1 MSENTQLTPQEQ
13 AKLNNGNIVPF
24 MTHPAIQKSISNMIG
39 EEKTT
44 RFVGSIISAVQA
56 NKQLG
61 ECTNSSILSAALLGE
76 SLELPPSPQ
85 LGFYYFVP
93 YKNKGVYEAQ
103 FQMGWKG
110 LVQLAERSGQYRKI
124 VASEVKEGELVEYNP
139 ITEEFTL
146 SPIADDVARQKAKVI
161 GFYAMFELT
170 NGFRKE
176 IYWSKEKMQHHAET
190 YSSGYRSDIKNKT
203 KYTFWSKDFSS
214 MALKT
219 MLRQLISK
227 WGIMSIQ
234 MQKAY
239 QGDQAIIRED
249 GTYDYV
255 DNTETPEEVIDSV
268 ATEVSENQNTIP
280 FEPES

>member
-1 MSENTQLTPQEQ
+1 MAENTQITKQEQ

-24 MTHPAIQKSISNMIG
+24 LTHPSIQKSVSNMIG

-44 RFVGSIISAVQA
+44 RFVSSVISAVQT
-56 NKQLG
+56 NKQLA

-85 LGFYYFVP
+85 LGFFYFVP
-93 YKNKGVYEAQ
+93 YKNKGVSECQ
-103 FQMGWKG
+103 FQLGWRG
-110 LVQLAERSGQYRKI
+110 MIQLAERSGQYRKI

-139 ITEEFTL
+139 ITEEFSL
-146 SPIADDVARQKAKVI
+146 SPIADYEKRQKAKVI
-161 GFYAMFELT
+161 GYYAMFELN

-176 IYWSKEKMQHHAET
+176 LYWSKEKMESHAKQ
-190 YSSGYRSDIKNKT
+190 YSMGYRNDLQKGT
-203 KYTFWSKDFSS
+203 KYTFWSKSFDD
-214 MALKT
+214 MAKKT

-239 QGDQAIIRED
+239 QGDQAVVRED
-249 GTYDYV
+249 GSFDYV
-255 DNTETPEEVIDSV
+255 DNQESPEEIIDSV
-268 ATEVSENQNTIP
+268 ATEVSENQNQIP
-280 FEPES
+280 FDAES